1 MSRPRTVGRAAVDMG
16 VATAVSRVFGLV
28 RVLVIVAVLGTTFLG
43 NTFQA
48 SNSIS
53 NVLFDLLAEGALS
66 AVLVPTFVDLF
77 RHGRDDEAERL
88 AGGLLGAA
96 LVVLGAISLL
106 SIVFAPE
113 LARAV
118 TAGNRDAHIAAQQRH
133 LATFLL
139 RFFVPQVLLYAYG
152 AVATGVLY
160 ARRRF
165 VVTAVAPIG
174 STIVIVACLVVFRI
188 QAGPRPGFALSGSER
203 LLLAVAGTGGV
214 LAFVG
219 VLAGACRRTGFRL
232 RPRWP
237 AGDAAVRRVL
247 RFSFWGVFLNAGE
260 GMLMAAV
267 LVIGNAVSGGVV
279 AYQAAFV
286 FFLAPYAVLSQPIH
300 TAILPEISGEAARGD
315 LDAFAE
321 SVRRGLDSMALLV
334 VPAAVSY
341 LVFAMPIMKVV
352 AFGASARSGVPLLAA
367 GVAAL
372 GVGLYA
378 YGAFLLLARA
388 YYALG
393 DSRWPAI
400 VAIISAAIGVVV
412 MAAGAAA
419 THGAAKVAAL
429 GIGHSVAYLLGAV
442 ALGVGLAR
450 RTGHSL
456 VPRQLG
462 RAVAVSGGIGA
473 LAWLA
478 MRVISPDGRAE
489 TLGVLIVVGGA
500 AAAAYIAVLR
510 VSGAR
515 LSLRATS
522 GPA

>member
-1 MSRPRTVGRAAVDMG
+1 MG
-16 VATAVSRVFGLV
+16 VATAVSRAFGLV
-28 RVLVIVAVLGTTFLG
+28 RVLVVVAVLGTTFLG

-88 AGGLLGAA
+88 AGGLLGVA
-96 LVVLGAISLL
+96 LVVLGTISLVC
-106 SIVFAPE
+106 IVFAPA

-174 STIVIVACLVVFRI
+174 STIVIVACLVVFRV
-188 QAGPRPGFALSGSER
+188 QAGPHPGFALSGGER
-203 LLLAVAGTGGV
+203 LVLAVAGTGGV

-219 VLAGACRRTGFRL
+219 VLAGACWRTGFRL
-232 RPRWP
+232 LPRWP
-237 AGDAAVRRVL
+237 AGDPAVRRVL
-247 RFSFWGVFLNAGE
+247 GLSFWGVFLNTGE
-260 GMLMAAV
+260 GLLMAAV

-286 FFLAPYAVLSQPIH
+286 FFLAPYAVLAQPIH
-300 TAILPEISGEAARGD
+300 TAILPEISGEVARGE

-334 VPAAVSY
+334 VPAAVAY
-341 LVFAMPIMKVV
+341 LVFAAPIMRVV
-352 AFGASARSGVPLLAA
+352 AFGASAGSGVPLLAA
-367 GVAAL
+367 GVASL

-400 VAIISAAIGVVV
+400 VATVTAAVGVVV
-412 MAAGAAA
+412 MATGAAA

-429 GIGHSVAYLLGAV
+429 GIGHSVAYLLGSL

-462 RAVAVSGGIGA
+462 RAVAVAGGIGA

-478 MRVISPDGRAE
+478 MRAIAPDGRLE
-489 TLGVLIVVGGA
+489 TLAVLAVVGGA
-500 AAAAYIAVLR
+500 AAVAYVAALR
-510 VSGAR
+510 MSGTR
-515 LSLRATS
+515 LSLRPVS

>member
-1 MSRPRTVGRAAVDMG
+1 VSRSRTVGRSAVDMG
-16 VATAVSRVFGLV
+16 VATAASRAFGLV

-77 RHGRDDEAERL
+77 RHGHDDEAERL

-96 LVVLGAISLL
+96 LVLLGAISLL
-106 SIVFAPE
+106 CIVFAPE
-113 LARAV
+113 LARAL

-174 STIVIVACLVVFRI
+174 STLVVVACLAVFRV
-188 QAGPRPGFALSGSER
+188 QAGPHPDFALTGSDR
-203 LLLAVAGTGGV
+203 LLLAAAGSGGV

-219 VLAGACRRTGFRL
+219 VLVGACRRTGFRL

-237 AGDAAVRRVL
+237 GRDLAVRRVL
-247 RFSFWGVFLNAGE
+247 RLSFWGVFLNTGE

-286 FFLAPYAVLSQPIH
+286 FFLAPYAVLAQPIH
-300 TAILPEISGEAARGD
+300 TAILPEISGEAARGE

-321 SVRRGLDSMALLV
+321 SVRRALDSMALLV
-334 VPAAVSY
+334 VPVAVAY
-341 LVFAMPIMKVV
+341 LVFAAPLMKVV
-352 AFGASARSGVPLLAA
+352 AFGAASGSGVPLLAA
-367 GVAAL
+367 GVASL
-372 GVGLYA
+372 GVGMYA
-378 YGAFLLLARA
+378 YGAFILLARA

-400 VAIISAAIGVVV
+400 VAIATAAIGVVV
-412 MAAGAAA
+412 MATGAAA
-419 THGAAKVAAL
+419 THGDAKVAAL
-429 GIGHSVAYLLGAV
+429 GAGHSVAYLLGALT
-442 ALGVGLAR
+442 LGVGLSR
-450 RTGHSL
+450 RTGHAL

-462 RAVAVSGGIGA
+462 RAVAVSGGVGA
-473 LAWLA
+473 LSWLA
-478 MRVISPDGRAE
+478 MRAIAPDGRFQ
-489 TLGVLIVVGGA
+489 TLAVTTVIGA
-500 AAAAYIAVLR
+500 AAAAAYVGALR

-515 LSLRATS
+515 VSLR
-522 GPA
+522 PAPGQP